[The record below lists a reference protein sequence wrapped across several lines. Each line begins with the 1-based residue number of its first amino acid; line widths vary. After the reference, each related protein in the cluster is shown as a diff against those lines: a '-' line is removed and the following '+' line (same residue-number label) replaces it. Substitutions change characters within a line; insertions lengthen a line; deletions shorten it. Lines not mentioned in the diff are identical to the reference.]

1 MAKNLQD
8 IILTLQRF
16 WAKKGCII
24 TQPYNSEVGA
34 ATFNPAT
41 FLRVLDTK
49 PWNVCYVEPSKRPRD
64 GRYGK
69 NPLRVQQYLQFQ
81 VILKPAPNDSQDL
94 YLDSLKAIGV
104 NLKEHDI
111 RFVED
116 DWESPTLGAS
126 GLGWQVELDGIEIT
140 QYTYFQQVGGL
151 ELPIIPVELTYGL
164 ERIAMFLQDIDHFFN
179 VKWNN
184 KLTWGDVYG
193 DNEKQFS
200 AFNFEEADV
209 EFHKQQFD
217 ALEKEAQRLFKK
229 GLVYPGYDCVIK
241 CSHIF
246 NLLEARGAISVSERT
261 NYIARVRGIA
271 RQAAVVYLSQNN
283 KVTTDARRQ
292 AQ

>member
-1 MAKNLQD
+1 VAKTLQE
-8 IILTLQRF
+8 IILALQQF
-16 WAKKGCII
+16 WAQKGCLI

-34 ATFNPAT
+34 ATFNPST
-41 FLRVLDTK
+41 FLRVLDKK
-49 PWNVCYVEPSKRPRD
+49 PWNACYVEPSKRPRD

-81 VILKPAPNDSQDL
+81 VILKPAPDNSQDL
-94 YLDSLKAIGV
+94 YLESLKAIGV
-104 NLKEHDI
+104 NLEEHDI

-126 GLGWQVELDGIEIT
+126 GLGWQVDLDGIEIT
-140 QYTYFQQVGGL
+140 QFTYFQQIGGL
-151 ELPIIPVELTYGL
+151 ELPVIPVELTYGL
-164 ERIAMFLQDIDHFFN
+164 ERIAMFLQNIDHFFD
-179 VKWNN
+179 VKWNQTM
-184 KLTWGDVYG
+184 TWGDVYG

-209 EFHKQQFD
+209 ELHKKLFD
-217 ALEKEAQRLFKK
+217 QLEKEAKRLFQK

-261 NYIARVRGIA
+261 NYIGRVRAIA
-271 RQAAVVYLSQNN
+271 RQAALAYLSQNN
-283 KVTTDARRQ
+283 EVTTDEHR
-292 AQ
+292 